1 MASDAILVVGQ
12 AHTLAHGYRREVI
25 MADRDEAPPH
35 LGELEQ
41 AIMEVLW
48 QRQQATVREVVSEL
62 PRTPPLA
69 YTTVA
74 TVMNRLVEKGLL
86 LRKRSGKV
94 DLYRATYDSAEFGQ
108 RAARAAVQRLIQD
121 FGDVALAQFAAALES
136 ADPERI
142 VRLRARYQSQQPPG
156 QPQEPQATLQPEHK
170 EHKGEEDHDADA

>member
-1 MASDAILVVGQ
+1 
-12 AHTLAHGYRREVI
+12 

-48 QRQQATVREVVSEL
+48 ERQQATVREVVSAL

-74 TVMNRLVEKGLL
+74 TVMSRLVEKGLL
-86 LRKRSGKV
+86 VRSRSGKV
-94 DLYRATYDSAEFGQ
+94 DWYRPAYGTAEFS
-108 RAARAAVQRLIQD
+108 RRVARAAVQQLVREH
-121 FGDVALAQFAAALES
+121 GDVALAQFAAALES

-142 VRLRARYQSQQPPG
+142 ARLRAHYQPQQPQRPG
-156 QPQEPQATLQPEHK
+156 QLPEPREARQGPRSAHDEHK
-170 EHKGEEDHDADA
+170 EHTEHTEEDHDADT